1 MLSYKKVQCAVANA
15 IQRITGFLLS
25 FPYTPT
31 LICVLNRYWNLTQF
45 WKVSIVADWLA
56 NARWLTDIRVN
67 ITVIQNLC
75 MFILLLVF
83 SCQLRARHKMCL
95 EYNLC
100 LLLCWYTDVYLCTN
114 IRTMTWGGE
123 TDGGS
128 VPLPVAPLFSVWSI
142 GRCGCFWFSRFV
154 GWNY

>member
-31 LICVLNRYWNLTQF
+31 LICILNRYWNLTQF

-83 SCQLRARHKMCL
+83 NFRLRARHNDVPWKQSVFALMSDYSYYTL
-95 EYNLC
+95 YFDIKANKIAKNKSYVSQR
-100 LLLCWYTDVYLCTN
+100 CWN
-114 IRTMTWGGE
+114 IELNGKY
-123 TDGGS
+123 S
-128 VPLPVAPLFSVWSI
+128 
-142 GRCGCFWFSRFV
+142 
-154 GWNY
+154 

>member
-1 MLSYKKVQCAVANA
+1 MFPYQKIISDKRLSLKAHKIMLSYKKVQCAVANA

-31 LICVLNRYWNLTQF
+31 LICVLDRYWNLTQF

-56 NARWLTDIRVN
+56 NARWLTDIHVN

-83 SCQLRARHKMCL
+83 NFRLRARHNDVPWKQSVFALMSD
-95 EYNLC
+95 YSY
-100 LLLCWYTDVYLCTN
+100 YTLYFDIKAN
-114 IRTMTWGGE
+114 KI
-123 TDGGS
+123 
-128 VPLPVAPLFSVWSI
+128 AK
-142 GRCGCFWFSRFV
+142 
-154 GWNY
+154 N